1 MIEEGMVVHSA
12 AGHDA
17 GVCYLVLA
25 VEGNFA
31 LLADGRRRKL
41 DRPKRKSVRH
51 IRKTN
56 TRLQRPD
63 TDKKLREA
71 LRAFRT
77 DKGGNKLV

>member
-1 MIEEGMVVHSA
+1 MIEPGMVVRSA
-12 AGHDA
+12 AGHDMGA
-17 GVCYLVLA
+17 FYLVLS
-25 VEGNFA
+25 VEGKLA

-41 DRPKRKSVRH
+41 ENPKRKSVRH
-51 IRKTN
+51 LRKTN

-77 DKGGNKLV
+77 DEGGNKLV

>member
-1 MIEEGMVVHSA
+1 MIEPGMVVQSA

-17 GVCYLVLA
+17 GVWYLVLA
-25 VEGNFA
+25 VDGRFA
-31 LLADGRRRKL
+31 MLADGRRRKL
-41 DRPKRKSVRH
+41 QNPKRKCARH
-51 IRKTN
+51 IRKTSAVM
-56 TRLQRPD
+56 QRPD